1 MKDWRII
8 QRRRADELA
17 RQGYRLVANGNGLD
31 EMVLKA
37 RRHTLPPG
45 TIWLW
50 AIQEAWAKQDER
62 AASE

>member
-8 QRRRADELA
+8 QRQRADELA

-37 RRHTLPPG
+37 RRHTLPAG

-50 AIQEAWAKQDER
+50 ALQEAWAKQEER
-62 AASE
+62 AAE